1 MGHFPGAETL
11 GRHTIGLTTAEA
23 AHCKAIGKGSIS
35 AGVRMAA
42 QAGLAT
48 MAGNL
53 RPVWAVQDAVRKLEA
68 AASDLQEL
76 ACPTLSSGAAWGHSP
91 ADIDKARRHGVNVM
105 ALPLGVIATGEN
117 DRQILCLDAESGL
130 LLIADKDHGPVEIPM
145 DLPLLAE
152 IAEALDGALAAARRH
167 GADTTGQALGAELQ
181 LPNGDLLQVIACGG
195 SGPAIG
201 LVGGPLVPLPSPLA
215 LMTLAAEVRSLVVRS
230 ATAAL
235 DRRQALEATL
245 RQATAAAAPE
255 RVAK

>member
-1 MGHFPGAETL
+1 MGFPGTGPL
-11 GRHTIGLTTAEA
+11 LRHSVGLTTAEVGQL
-23 AHCKAIGKGSIS
+23 KALGQGSVS
-35 AGVRMAA
+35 AGLRIAA
-42 QAGLAT
+42 EAGLAT
-48 MAGNL
+48 IRGDL
-53 RPVWAVQDAVRKLEA
+53 RPVWALTDAIRKVQA
-68 AASDLQEL
+68 ATSELQTL
-76 ACPTLSSGAAWGHSP
+76 TAPTLSSGAAWGNSP
-91 ADIDKARRHGVNVM
+91 ADLDRARAAGASVM
-105 ALPLGVIATGEN
+105 ATPLGLLAIGTN
-117 DRQILCLDAESGL
+117 DSEVLCIDAETGL
-130 LLIADKDHGPVEIPM
+130 LLLADQKHGAIEIPM

-152 IAEALDGALAAARRH
+152 IAEALDGAIAAARRH

-215 LMTLAAEVRSLVVRS
+215 LMTLAAELRSLVVRS

-245 RQATAAAAPE
+245 RQQATAAPE